1 MGINK
6 MEFISI
12 LLDAAPVP
20 PAGPAFIAKFLA
32 AVSAAAGAV
41 VLFAANEIRKIIN
54 KNKGDKK

>member
-1 MGINK
+1 

-20 PAGPAFIAKFLA
+20 PAGPAFISKFIA
-32 AVSAAAGAV
+32 VVSAAAGAV
-41 VLFAANEIRKIIN
+41 VLFAANEIRKIIG

>member
-1 MGINK
+1 

-20 PAGPAFIAKFLA
+20 PAGPAFIAEFLA
-32 AVSAAAGAV
+32 AVSAAAAAV
-41 VLFAANEIRKIIN
+41 VLFAANAIRKIIN